1 MVEEAIGLG
10 VLFVLAFGNGANDVG
25 KSITALMR
33 DPETAVFQPSYK
45 PLVWGGFF
53 SGLGSASAILISGR
67 LFSVFTPQSILR
79 TSPGSPFILAALA
92 GAAAWILLG
101 TLLRVP
107 VSTTHAIVGAVVL
120 ESVYLFGS
128 SSLEWD
134 FLIWRI
140 LLPLAAGPIA
150 ALIGVYLL
158 SRLSR
163 RRQGIETEGSSRVGI
178 AHWGSAGAVA
188 FGRGV
193 NDAPKMAALGAFLL
207 IATPEQ
213 SIWLPYIVVSVAVVA
228 GSLVWGDRVAKTII
242 GRTAP
247 LRHGQ
252 RLKADAATAV
262 LVSAG
267 AYFGDPFSTTQVS
280 AATGGTDRKQSHVLR
295 SAVRGM
301 ALPWVVTLPAAGLL
315 AIAASLIAARFWG

>member
-1 MVEEAIGLG
+1 VEEAIGLG

-33 DPETAVFQPSYK
+33 DPETAAFQPSYK

-128 SSLEWD
+128 SSLEWN
-134 FLIWRI
+134 FLLWRI
-140 LLPLAAGPIA
+140 LFPLAAGPIA

-163 RRQGIETEGSSRVGI
+163 RRQGIELEGSSRVGI
-178 AHWGSAGAVA
+178 AHWSSAGAVA
-188 FGRGV
+188 FI
-193 NDAPKMAALGAFLL
+193 L

-247 LRHGQ
+247 LHHGQ

-280 AATGGTDRKQSHVLR
+280 AATGGTDRKQGHVLR

-315 AIAASLIAARFWG
+315 AIAASLIAARLWG